1 MHWSDLFNSGASLF
15 IVATASTKTMVPLR
29 ILAIV
34 TNCALVAFYAASH
47 AWLPL
52 LFQGFALPLN
62 GYRLYQMMVLIG
74 NVREA
79 IRGHASMDW
88 LKPFMSERHCR
99 KGDILFAKGEL
110 ADEMFCTV
118 SGRYLLVELGI
129 ELEPAQVVGELGFLA
144 PDNRRT
150 ATLECI
156 EAGKVLAITY
166 EQVEQLY
173 YQNPT
178 FGFYFLRLSTE
189 RLFDNIRKLEDE
201 LEASMK
207 PRCSPLC
214 SSIGSRP
221 RAVSSRRLPQLDFSG
236 PDTVPEPIR
245 SPVARLQPLEGVEM
259 RDHLRERPVGGRERS
274 LRQPLWRHPSAPH
287 GVGRQIGL

>member
-1 MHWSDLFNSGASLF
+1 MHWSDIFNSGASLF

-29 ILAIV
+29 ILAIL
-34 TNCALVAFYAASH
+34 TNCILLAFYAVSH
-47 AWLPL
+47 LWIPL
-52 LFQGFALPLN
+52 ALQVFALPLN
-62 GYRLYQMMVLIG
+62 AFRLYQMMTLIRS
-74 NVREA
+74 VREA
-79 IRGHASMDW
+79 TRDSTSMDW
-88 LKPFMSERHCR
+88 LKPFMSERRYR
-99 KGDILFAKGEL
+99 KGDLLFAKGEL

-156 EAGKVLAITY
+156 EAGTALSITY

-189 RLFDNIRKLEDE
+189 RLFGNIKKLEAE
-201 LEASMK
+201 LE
-207 PRCSPLC
+207 
-214 SSIGSRP
+214 
-221 RAVSSRRLPQLDFSG
+221 RRQH
-236 PDTVPEPIR
+236 VQ
-245 SPVARLQPLEGVEM
+245 A
-259 RDHLRERPVGGRERS
+259 
-274 LRQPLWRHPSAPH
+274 
-287 GVGRQIGL
+287 